1 MAEEKGEGEAE
12 ISSKEEEFLAIC
24 KLHGVAPSAPV
35 GLQLKAVEAEYHSLK
50 EAGQTHKADQVQKL
64 HAWKSKKV
72 LEVGVKESLTLCVY
86 AHQHLSPCA
95 PCCAH
100 MHTHSCT
107 QASQG
112 SYSVDP
118 GSPLYHAKL
127 KLQDAVGINPS
138 DPSACYHLG
147 RLCLL
152 LGEREAALQYLTAAL
167 ALRPT
172 HSPTRLCLGLVLPP
186 SANVHTKQLLVHG
199 LSQYLAMVQE
209 CHETQQNKT
218 TPKDLHG
225 RSFYHSANTLVVRK
239 QFLVT
244 FLA

>member
-1 MAEEKGEGEAE
+1 MHINIFHHAR
-12 ISSKEEEFLAIC
+12 
-24 KLHGVAPSAPV
+24 V
-35 GLQLKAVEAEYHSLK
+35 
-50 EAGQTHKADQVQKL
+50 L
-64 HAWKSKKV
+64 HA
-72 LEVGVKESLTLCVY
+72 
-86 AHQHLSPCA
+86 
-95 PCCAH
+95 CCAH
-100 MHTHSCT
+100 TNTHSCT

-127 KLQDAVGINPS
+127 KLQDAVSINPS

-172 HSPTRLCLGLVLPP
+172 HSATRLCLGLVLPP

-209 CHETQQNKT
+209 SHETQAEPNKT
-218 TPKDLHG
+218 TSKDLHG

-239 QFLVT
+239 QFLVI
-244 FLA
+244 FLCSLPLYLTTLNHCYRWTLFFGWQNWVATPTSPLPHAFFV

>member
-1 MAEEKGEGEAE
+1 M
-12 ISSKEEEFLAIC
+12 
-24 KLHGVAPSAPV
+24 
-35 GLQLKAVEAEYHSLK
+35 
-50 EAGQTHKADQVQKL
+50 
-64 HAWKSKKV
+64 
-72 LEVGVKESLTLCVY
+72 CVCTSTSFTMR
-86 AHQHLSPCA
+86 A
-95 PCCAH
+95 CCAH
-100 MHTHSCT
+100 TNTHSCT

-127 KLQDAVGINPS
+127 KLQDAVSINPS

-209 CHETQQNKT
+209 SHETQAEPNKT
-218 TPKDLHG
+218 TSKDLHG

-239 QFLVT
+239 QFLVI
-244 FLA
+244 FLCSLPLYLTTLNHCYRWTLFFGWQNWVAMPTSPLPHAFFV

>member
-1 MAEEKGEGEAE
+1 MEEKGEGEAE

-24 KLHGVAPSAPV
+24 QLHGVVPSAPV
-35 GLQLKAVEAEYHSLK
+35 GLQLKAVEAEYHSLR
-50 EAGQTHKADQVQKL
+50 EAGQTHKADQVQQL

-72 LEVGVKESLTLCVY
+72 LEVGRCKVGLYLHISLVQLVLCP
-86 AHQHLSPCA
+86 SSFTT
-95 PCCAH
+95 
-100 MHTHSCT
+100 HTHTTHPHSCT

-112 SYSVDP
+112 TYSVDP

-127 KLQDAVGINPS
+127 KLQDAVSINPS

-152 LGEREAALQYLTAAL
+152 LGERETALQYLTAAL

-209 CHETQQNKT
+209 HHETKAEPKKT
-218 TPKDLHG
+218 TPKDLHAK
-225 RSFYHSANTLVVRK
+225 SFYHTANTLVVRK
-239 QFLVT
+239 
-244 FLA
+244 